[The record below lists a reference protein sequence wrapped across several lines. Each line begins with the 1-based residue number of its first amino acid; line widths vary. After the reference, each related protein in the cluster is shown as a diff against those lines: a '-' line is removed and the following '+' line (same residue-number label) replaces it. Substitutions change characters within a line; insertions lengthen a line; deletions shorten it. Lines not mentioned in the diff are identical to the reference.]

1 MPRPRF
7 LERRAGDG
15 ESSLEP
21 IDVAGHDCLPRVL
34 EPGPR
39 RFDWDVEALRLR
51 DHLIERL
58 DLVHGALHD
67 LFALRLEEPF
77 LEVAL
82 QAVDFLQVVGLRGF
96 LRVGPEFLEIPS
108 RDSQGK
114 TVFDERA
121 ERLHDGGEVI
131 PTGDVDLVR
140 DPLRVSVD
148 VGELPRID
156 EHLGPSEEL
165 RGHADVRAEL
175 RVGLQLRPEFRQA
188 VANPPRI
195 LLAPRVPE
203 DVFDDLLVFD
213 RLDVPLV
220 LDRLAGVEEDHF
232 GAAGIGPGG
241 SRLFHH
247 ALDRLHQVRRR
258 QLEPLRQGQGHFLRL
273 GDRRRDLLE
282 AAGLERGVR
291 LGEGLLR
298 PEDGDVRSREVRDRL
313 SDRGDPGARGLLRLP
328 SRFLRLFRE
337 DLEGLAHLLFGGPGM
352 LDGVR
357 VLRPFEMGLGRVQE
371 RDGLVDPE
379 AFLPGVLDP
388 ALRAG
393 DEILGGGDELLQEF
407 LCRRVEVREDR
418 VDVVELP
425 FLHRLL
431 RRAEAFLRS
440 RDVDVRLPKALDELL
455 DRNELRRRRA
465 GLFERDP
472 LFLQLPGPSPLGED
486 LVDLADGI
494 EDRPGATRP
503 KVRLRLREVRG
514 ELTDVDALVVRV
526 RDRRARSPQGVLG
539 LSIQRD
545 PHAFDEPLGRREE
558 MFRLFQGAASDRLF
572 GRREDVGRSGKVD
585 VLGEQV
591 RDLSAHGLHASMDS
605 VRPLHPHPGVLGI
618 GLSLGLE
625 ARAREL
631 LDLRDARLSRVDR
644 VPVPGLGIGRLS
656 VREHLLRRLE
666 PDPVGPP
673 TSDLAAGLPEGL
685 CRGAPERFPCRGDV
699 VLDAVEERVGL
710 HQPAVLDRHR
720 GVGEFPFEAD
730 RVVLTRLPQGD
741 DVVPRLEDP
750 DVQAFLRLRVL
761 VRHPPVDQGLHVDR
775 LAEVDRLV
783 DFSEELASDL
793 GIQSPRGV
801 RQDDL
806 QRILHDGP
814 EMRVPHAFRRMP
826 RRGDQTPSRAD
837 ILALDGG
844 SQLDER
850 LLEPG
855 DVGAEVLQVVP
866 IHLEAGERVPDGL
879 DEGRLADG
887 IMGVVG
893 EALDLTEILR
903 RHRDLGLVQDDLRPS
918 HVGPLPFLPARLP
931 SDLPEGR
938 LCGRDPSRLAQAV
951 PRLLGEEGDVSEDA
965 AADRVAGLGEELAGL
980 PDVDPFVPSEVHL
993 GRGAVEEPLQPG
1005 PSRLRVCGLHRLRG
1019 ERPDL
1024 SVLPDREG
1032 LAGLLEEGLGIA
1044 DGPSPFLRVPDAGL
1058 GLFQTRVEGVLPA
1071 FVEAP
1076 ERHPLQEAFRRRM
1089 VPARREGPCLFDV
1102 PPECLG
1108 VDAGR
1113 RGLGDDRVRPGQ
1125 GLRHARLPPDDAGRP
1140 SGPAGQIEGAS
1151 EVSRGHL
1158 LLRTLQ
1164 QTLGEGDIGR
1174 VLARR
1179 GDVLFGRRDGPLHLA
1194 GACLDRRRLI
1204 ERLPARIAVRPAVRD
1219 VRFAERAAGHGSHRR
1234 DALRHGGRRLLRMSG
1249 QRV

>member
-1 MPRPRF
+1 MSISSETRFAYPSTSENSPASTSTSARARSSEAMRTSAPSFAWASSFARSSDRPSRTRRESF
-7 LERRAGDG
+7 WRRASRRM
-15 ESSLEP
+15 SSMTFLYS
-21 IDVAGHDCLPRVL
+21 IASTYRWSLIASR
-34 EPGPR
+34 
-39 RFDWDVEALRLR
+39 ALRR
-51 DHLIERL
+51 TISARPGSVPADRVSSITRSTDFTKSVAANSSPCVRARAISSVSAIAAGTSSKRPASNAASAWARACSAPRMEMSARERS
-58 DLVHGALHD
+58 VIVFRIA
-67 LFALRLEEPF
+67 AIR
-77 LEVAL
+77 AR
-82 QAVDFLQVVGLRGF
+82 AVSCAFR
-96 LRVGPEFLEIPS
+96 
-108 RDSQGK
+108 RDSFACSEK
-114 TVFDERA
+114 TLRA
-121 ERLHDGGEVI
+121 SLTFCSAARACS
-131 PTGDVDLVR
+131 TASAYSAR
-140 DPLRVSVD
+140 SKWASAVS
-148 VGELPRID
+148 R
-156 EHLGPSEEL
+156 SETASSI
-165 RGHADVRAEL
+165 R
-175 RVGLQLRPEFRQA
+175 
-188 VANPPRI
+188 
-195 LLAPRVPE
+195 
-203 DVFDDLLVFD
+203 
-213 RLDVPLV
+213 
-220 LDRLAGVEEDHF
+220 
-232 GAAGIGPGG
+232 
-241 SRLFHH
+241 
-247 ALDRLHQVRRR
+247 
-258 QLEPLRQGQGHFLRL
+258 
-273 GDRRRDLLE
+273 
-282 AAGLERGVR
+282 
-291 LGEGLLR
+291 
-298 PEDGDVRSREVRDRL
+298 
-313 SDRGDPGARGLLRLP
+313 
-328 SRFLRLFRE
+328 
-337 DLEGLAHLLFGGPGM
+337 
-352 LDGVR
+352 
-357 VLRPFEMGLGRVQE
+357 RPF
-371 RDGLVDPE
+371 
-379 AFLPGVLDP
+379 
-388 ALRAG
+388 
-393 DEILGGGDELLQEF
+393 
-407 LCRRVEVREDR
+407 
-418 VDVVELP
+418 
-425 FLHRLL
+425 
-431 RRAEAFLRS
+431 S
-440 RDVDVRLPKALDELL
+440 
-455 DRNELRRRRA
+455 
-465 GLFERDP
+465 
-472 LFLQLPGPSPLGED
+472 
-486 LVDLADGI
+486 
-494 EDRPGATRP
+494 GATRP

-605 VRPLHPHPGVLGI
+605 VRPLHPHPGVLGL

-826 RRGDQTPSRAD
+826 RRGDQTASRAD
-837 ILALDGG
+837 ILALDGS
-844 SQLDER
+844 SQLNER

-938 LCGRDPSRLAQAV
+938 LRGRDPPGLAQAV

-980 PDVDPFVPSEVHL
+980 GDVDPFVPSEVHL
-993 GRGAVEEPLQPG
+993 GRGAVEEPFQPG
-1005 PSRLRVCGLHRLRG
+1005 PSRLRVCGLHRLGG

-1071 FVEAP
+1071 FVEAR
-1076 ERHPLQEAFRRRM
+1076 ER
-1089 VPARREGPCLFDV
+1089 
-1102 PPECLG
+1102 
-1108 VDAGR
+1108 
-1113 RGLGDDRVRPGQ
+1113 RPF
-1125 GLRHARLPPDDAGRP
+1125 H
-1140 SGPAGQIEGAS
+1140 
-1151 EVSRGHL
+1151 
-1158 LLRTLQ
+1158 
-1164 QTLGEGDIGR
+1164 
-1174 VLARR
+1174 
-1179 GDVLFGRRDGPLHLA
+1179 
-1194 GACLDRRRLI
+1194 
-1204 ERLPARIAVRPAVRD
+1204 
-1219 VRFAERAAGHGSHRR
+1219 
-1234 DALRHGGRRLLRMSG
+1234 
-1249 QRV
+1249 